1 MTPTSDPTSQEQ
13 IPKRRMI
20 SKVDSS
26 LFDKYAD
33 ALPTVEF
40 KKISYDGIL
49 GDQVNAYLQ

>member
-1 MTPTSDPTSQEQ
+1 
-13 IPKRRMI
+13 MI